1 MKIHLLG
8 ILVALSLFSRASA
21 AQPEV
26 FEKSEDGGFVDA
38 EFRAQNIKTRPDGSL
53 LVSAISHA
61 DSDEVGFEVL
71 VPPRWVEWKPKD
83 YPEVMYR
90 SVVVIKSSGK
100 KTEAF
105 VRALAK
111 AYGLQAPKF
120 EFRAI
125 ALTAI
130 SLAGDPRKVDSMPVK
145 LKLFCESERA
155 GEYAEIYLTTSSSST
170 KRIQSIEE
178 PSSDYYQQKRLTS
191 RQSQRRHLSRSL
203 LTQGSRQ
210 LPSWLIC
217 DVRQE

>member
-155 GEYAEIYLTTSSSST
+155 GEYAEIYLNFDLSHHIVQLHEKDPEYRRAVLRLLSAKEANQPPEPTPTSVT
-170 KRIQSIEE
+170 I
-178 PSSDYYQQKRLTS
+178 PADAGLAPAAVVA
-191 RQSQRRHLSRSL
+191 HL
-203 LTQGSRQ
+203 
-210 LPSWLIC
+210 
-217 DVRQE
+217 